1 LKHQLIKEIMN
12 AVFLAA
18 RILFVLI
25 FALSAVGHLTKANDM
40 TGYAKFKGAPGGKF
54 GVIVTG
60 LTLGAGAIMV
70 LLGVWG
76 DVGSL
81 LIAATLVPISF
92 FMHAYWKESDAQAKQ
107 SDQVMFN
114 KNVGLIGG
122 ALAFFL
128 LFAVTGANLG
138 LTITEPLFQL
148 S

>member
-1 LKHQLIKEIMN
+1 MDAI
-12 AVFLAA
+12 FLVA

-25 FALSAVGHLTKANDM
+25 FLMSAVGHIVKANDM
-40 TGYAKFKGAPGGKF
+40 AGYAKFKGAPGGKF
-54 GVIVTG
+54 GVIATG
-60 LTLGAGAIMV
+60 VTLGAGAIMV
-70 LLGVWG
+70 LLGIFG
-76 DVGSL
+76 DIGAL
-81 LIAATLVPISF
+81 LIAATLIPISF

-107 SDQVMFN
+107 GDQVMFN

-138 LTITEPLFQL
+138 LTITGPVFNL

>member
-1 LKHQLIKEIMN
+1 MDAI
-12 AVFLAA
+12 FLAA

-25 FALSAVGHLTKANDM
+25 FLMSAVGHIVKANDM
-40 TGYAKFKGAPGGKF
+40 AGYAKFKGAPGGKF
-54 GVIVTG
+54 GVIFSG
-60 LTLGAGAIMV
+60 ITLGAGALMV

-76 DVGSL
+76 DIGSL

-92 FMHAYWKESDAQAKQ
+92 FMHAYWKETDAQAKQ
-107 SDQVMFN
+107 GDQIMFN

-138 LTITEPLFQL
+138 LTITEPLLQL